1 MGMSRKVSIIGGG
14 VIGLVTGLSLAR
26 STAGSG
32 TDYQIDI
39 IEKGESVG
47 SQSTA
52 VAGYGIRTVYRHP
65 INLYLAHK
73 GLQFWSTLSE
83 TSATGFRRNGYLFL
97 TNDDETSSTLQRER
111 YRQISNGFPAE
122 IRQPVDPGEFTTEEI
137 DSYQTGLFSPIS
149 AVSNSTRTVDS
160 IRHLCERNTV
170 RIRTGEEVT
179 AIEDE
184 GTRCRVETTDST
196 EYSDTVINASGI
208 WANEIAQLTGETL
221 PVESSTR
228 KLAVLDRTVDPEMPL
243 VVDIDTGFYML
254 PGHNNTLYAGG
265 HFHSKR
271 ADDSYGHLL
280 KKYGSETYN
289 RISDASVDEV
299 RTGHYAMTPSRIP
312 IIEQTGS
319 IVHVCGFSGHGFM
332 QAPGAASVVKR
343 MILPGET
350 NIINKELLSSDRT
363 LSVTDIQF

>member
-1 MGMSRKVSIIGGG
+1 MSRTIDIIGGG

-39 IEKGESVG
+39 IEKAESVG
-47 SQSTA
+47 NQSTA

-83 TSATGFRRNGYLFL
+83 TADTGFRRNGYLFL
-97 TNDDETSSTLQRER
+97 TNNDEMSTTLQREQR
-111 YRQISNGFPAE
+111 RQISNGFPAE
-122 IRQPVDPGEFTTEEI
+122 IRTPVNPGEFTTEEI
-137 DSYQTGLFSPIS
+137 NEYQTGLFSPIS
-149 AVSNSTRTVDS
+149 AVSDSAETIDS
-160 IRHLCERNTV
+160 IRQLCERNGV

-179 AIEDE
+179 ALEDT
-184 GTRCRVETTDST
+184 GTRCRVETTRST
-196 EYSDTVINASGI
+196 ECADTVINASGV
-208 WANEIAQLTGETL
+208 WADEIAQFTGETL
-221 PVESSTR
+221 PVEPSR
-228 KLAVLDRTVDPEMPL
+228 RRLAVLEKTIDPDMPL

-254 PGHNNTLYAGG
+254 PGHDNTLYAGG
-265 HFHSKR
+265 DFDHEQV
-271 ADDSYGHLL
+271 DESYSRRL
-280 KKYGSETYN
+280 KQYGSMTYDQ
-289 RISDASVDEV
+289 ISDTPVDEV
-299 RTGHYAMTPSRIP
+299 RAGYYAMTPSRIP

-332 QAPGAASVVKR
+332 QAPGAASVVTR
-343 MILPGET
+343 MVLPGET
-350 NIINKELLSSDRT
+350 NILRKELLSSNRT